1 MTTISKALASRLR
14 SWCCRRRGQPAGNP
28 RSPARGS
35 RRLLLGLGAILL
47 AGTSLPA
54 QAATE
59 ISYWLWDNNQ
69 LAPYQACADA
79 FQKEHPDI
87 KVKLTQLAWN
97 DYWTTLSTGFVSGT
111 APDVFTNHLSRY
123 PEFVANNQVME
134 ITDFIRRDK
143 VPTDIYYKGLIDLW
157 SKDGRIYGLPKDWDT
172 VAIVYNKDMLDK
184 AGVSVEELND
194 ATWNPKDGG
203 SFEKILARLSLDAN
217 GNDGLSAK
225 FDPKSVK
232 QYGIVFPEI
241 DGYGQSAWAHFAASN
256 GFNFV
261 DGLWATSYHYDAPE
275 LAASITWQRDLGL
288 KKGFAIPQKDVGN
301 NASALFV
308 AGKAA
313 LAPQGSWL
321 ISFFGSNAKFKLGY
335 ALLPKGPMGRKTM
348 FNGLADGIWTGTKH
362 PEESWQWVKF
372 LASPS
377 CARIVGTSGVVFPA
391 IEEAAKLSQQAST
404 GKGWDVSAFLK
415 EATPDQTFYFPITDH
430 SSEINS
436 IMKAAFEQIFLN
448 DVDAAKVLKE
458 ANDAVN
464 ALF

>member
-1 MTTISKALASRLR
+1 M
-14 SWCCRRRGQPAGNP
+14 
-28 RSPARGS
+28 
-35 RRLLLGLGAILL
+35 LL

-54 QAATE
+54 RAATE

-134 ITDFIRRDK
+134 ITDFIKRDK
-143 VPTDIYYKGLIDLW
+143 VPTDIYYKGLLDLW
-157 SKDGRIYGLPKDWDT
+157 SKDGRVYGLPKDWDT

-184 AGVSVEELND
+184 AGVSVEELNE

-203 SFEKILARLSLDAN
+203 SFEKILARLSIDAN
-217 GNDGLSAK
+217 GNDGVSAK

-256 GFNFV
+256 GFKFV

-275 LAASITWQRDLGL
+275 LAASIGWQRDLGL

-301 NASALFV
+301 NSSALFV

-313 LAPQGSWL
+313 LTPQGSWL
-321 ISFFGSNAKFKLGY
+321 ISFFGNNAKFKLGY
-335 ALLPKGPMGRKTM
+335 APLPKGPMGRKTM

-377 CARIVGTSGVVFPA
+377 CARIVGASGVVFPA

-404 GKGWDVSAFLK
+404 TKGWDVSAFLK

-436 IMKAAFEQIFLN
+436 LMKAAFEQIFLN
-448 DVDAAKVLKE
+448 DVDVAKVLKE